1 MKIAIMCSLAFSKE
15 AGQIKEQLEKKGH
28 KVSLPFSVVKVLSG
42 EMTMEEIFKMKSDG
56 SINDYTRKKDLIRW
70 NWERMKKDE
79 AILVVNLERKG
90 IKNYIGGNTFLE
102 IGFAHILKK
111 KIFLWNDIPEIEY
124 YSDEIKVIN
133 PVIVNQDV
141 DLILLR

>member
-1 MKIAIMCSLAFSKE
+1 MRIAIMCSLAFSKE
-15 AGQIKEQLEKKGH
+15 VGQIKKQLERKGH
-28 KVSLPFSVVKVLSG
+28 KVSLPYSTAKVLLG

-56 SINDYTRKKDLIRW
+56 SINDYARGKDLIRW
-70 NWERMKKDE
+70 NWERMKKAE
-79 AILVVNLERKG
+79 AILVVNLEKKG

-133 PVIVNQDV
+133 PVVINQNVN
-141 DLILLR
+141 LIK